1 VKKILKTSFF
11 VFSFL
16 ALFYSNAFAII
27 EFKQSKVITADTNGV
42 RGINFNPDGSIMYI
56 TRRIANEN
64 AFITQYSLSTPFDIS
79 TATKSSSTQL
89 VGDGGSVPRMRLP
102 HAIEFK
108 SDGTKIFVTTN
119 KDPTSVYQY
128 KLTTPW
134 DTSTLEYE
142 IRFQVDLDGSGNE
155 DQVRALTFKPDGTR
169 MFIGGRDLHKIRE
182 YILSTPFD
190 LTSGVS
196 VGSLSA
202 SLEDADNNMRNI
214 QFNSDGTILYIGGNE
229 NNNMNK
235 YSLSTPWDITTLS
248 STPTLY
254 GLGSRFS
261 NMRGFIFAANFTKL
275 FVTNDNDTTGVNTIF
290 EYSPAC
296 AGTITCSDASKNADV
311 KAIIE
316 ANVELSKRIIKN
328 NTLPIFHRIEWLRR
342 HKNKD
347 NLSNLNAEINFNTT
361 TQLDNPLLNY
371 WITKLPDKIVS
382 INEEVKNGQ
391 YITVGQEDINNNN
404 LNNFTTVIKS
414 DNPLLISWLSK
425 VQKKITTLQASV
437 EQKIEDGSYD
447 SDDWFKWSE
456 GRVSLG
462 KNKSSASS
470 SRDFHSYGISIGADR
485 IKENDRDTMYGYVFQ
500 YGNDNVDIGY
510 KGTKLDT
517 DAYSFALYGTKLR
530 DDHVFTDAL
539 IGVSLL
545 DIDQKR
551 VTYGNTLE
559 GNREG
564 QQIYGS
570 FNVGK
575 RIVDEDLN
583 LNPGIK
589 LDLGY
594 TNLKAFREKSNIAN
608 SLTDALL
615 YKEQNIKSAL
625 VTLGVLL
632 DKTDTDRQE
641 DEIVN
646 HHGRLE
652 YIADLS
658 PSSDAEFYYLNSQ
671 STVYNYNVENK
682 SKHNFRIGYGFDVT
696 SISGWSLVG
705 NFERFQSNG
714 KGYSNDIYL
723 SVGYVPID
731 EMKFVFDVNN
741 FENTSLSLT
750 NNLNGFDLKMS
761 SNYNLLSDVPDYGA
775 NLEISNKF

>member
-1 VKKILKTSFF
+1 MKKILKTSFF

-16 ALFYSNAFAII
+16 ALFYSNAFAFL
-27 EFKQSKVITADTNGV
+27 EFKQSKDISSDTDHL
-42 RGINFNPDGSIMYI
+42 RGITFKPDGSRMYVTADETNPAVI
-56 TRRIANEN
+56 E
-64 AFITQYSLSTPFDIS
+64 YSLSVPFDIS
-79 TATKSSSTQL
+79 TATKTSTTPL
-89 VGDGGSVPRMRLP
+89 LEAGGANIDKP

-108 SDGTKIFVTTN
+108 PDGKVMYVIHSQSGKVGVEQYNLTTAWDTTGLSYDTRLSITNGNDVQIRALAFKTDGTR
-119 KDPTSVYQY
+119 VYIAQRDHGKVIQY
-128 KLTTPW
+128 DLTTPW
-134 DTSTLEYE
+134 DLSSATN
-142 IRFQVDLDGSGNE
+142 QVESNAFTGE
-155 DQVRALTFKPDGTR
+155 
-169 MFIGGRDLHKIRE
+169 E
-182 YILSTPFD
+182 
-190 LTSGVS
+190 
-196 VGSLSA
+196 
-202 SLEDADNNMRNI
+202 NNIRNI
-214 QFNSDGTILYIGGNE
+214 QFSSDGTFMYLGGNGGDDI
-229 NNNMNK
+229 NK
-235 YSLSTPWDITTLS
+235 YRLPTAWDVSTITHVTSYSIS
-248 STPTLY
+248 SQT
-254 GLGSRFS
+254 GE
-261 NMRGFIFAANFTKL
+261 MRGFKFTANFTKL
-275 FVTNDNDTTGVNTIF
+275 YVTGDDGSSSGDNVVY
-290 EYSPAC
+290 EYSLAC
-296 AGTITCSDASKNADV
+296 TGTITCDPINDKDIT
-311 KAIIE
+311 AIIE

-347 NLSNLNAEINFNTT
+347 NLSNLNAEIDFTNEKISKLVTA
-361 TQLDNPLLNY
+361 LNSS
-371 WITKLPDKIVS
+371 KK
-382 INEEVKNGQ
+382 EV
-391 YITVGQEDINNNN
+391 DR
-404 LNNFTTVIKS
+404 
-414 DNPLLISWLSK
+414 
-425 VQKKITTLQASV
+425 
-437 EQKIEDGSYD
+437 SYD
-447 SDDWFKWSE
+447 SEDWFQWSE

-462 KNKSSASS
+462 KNKSIASS
-470 SRDFHSYGISIGADR
+470 SRDFYSYGISVGADK
-485 IKENDRDTMYGYVFQ
+485 IKDDDRDAMHGYVFQ
-500 YGNDNVDIGY
+500 YANDNVDIGY
-510 KGTKLDT
+510 SGTKLET

-570 FNVGK
+570 FNFGK
-575 RIVDEDLN
+575 REVDEDLN

-594 TNLKAFREKSNIAN
+594 TKLKAFREKSTVAN

-632 DKTDTDRQE
+632 DKTDTDKEE

-682 SKHNFRIGYGFDVT
+682 SKHNLRIGYGFDIT
-696 SISGWSLVG
+696 SITGWSLVG
-705 NFERFQSNG
+705 NFERLQSNG

-723 SVGYVPID
+723 SIGYVPID

-750 NNLNGFDLKMS
+750 NKVNGFDLNMS
-761 SNYNLLSDVPDYGA
+761 SNYNFISDVPDYGA
-775 NLEISNKF
+775 NLKVSNKF